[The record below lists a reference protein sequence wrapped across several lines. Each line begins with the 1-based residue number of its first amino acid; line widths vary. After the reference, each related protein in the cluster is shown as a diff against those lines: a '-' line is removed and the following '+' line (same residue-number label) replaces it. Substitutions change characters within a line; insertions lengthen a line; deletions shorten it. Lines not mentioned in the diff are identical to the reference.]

1 MPRITHTS
9 QTFKKMIENLDGK
22 GLKINVAKAGKTVI
36 NENGIRAEFVAPVN
50 DEYEDLNNYSAV
62 LKLTY
67 ENNSFLFC
75 ADMEA
80 LSEKEV
86 INTGA
91 DIKADVLKVAH
102 HGSSTSSTWE
112 FLKKVSPEY
121 AVISC
126 GRDNE
131 YNHPHREILTSMDKM
146 KLKLYRTDTMG
157 NITFISDGNSI
168 DVK

>member
-1 MPRITHTS
+1 M
-9 QTFKKMIENLDGK
+9 
-22 GLKINVAKAGKTVI
+22 
-36 NENGIRAEFVAPVN
+36 
-50 DEYEDLNNYSAV
+50 
-62 LKLTY
+62 
-67 ENNSFLFC
+67 FC

-86 INTGA
+86 IKTGA

-102 HGSSTSSTWE
+102 HGSSTSSTE
-112 FLKKVSPEY
+112 DFLKKVSPEY

-131 YNHPHREILTSMDKM
+131 YNHPHREILTNMDKM

-157 NITFISDGNSI
+157 NITFIADGNSI